1 MGDCSLL
8 EQAYKLQRINF
19 RHLRIL
25 NSPPCSSRCRVR
37 TASCPIFMA
46 IISEAQLL
54 ALFQEALKA
63 GRTFGRATSRQLAI
77 WGLKITYTFEKYSL
91 MILTGMGSK
100 KIAWREILSDTFVI
114 KEVCPVSSG
123 RGEKIH
129 VKTKLHIISHH

>member
-1 MGDCSLL
+1 
-8 EQAYKLQRINF
+8 
-19 RHLRIL
+19 
-25 NSPPCSSRCRVR
+25 
-37 TASCPIFMA
+37 MA

-91 MILTGMGSK
+91 MILAGMGSE
-100 KIAWREILSDTFVI
+100 KIAWCEILSDTFVI
-114 KEVCPVSSG
+114 KEVRPVSSR

-129 VKTKLHIISHH
+129 VETKLHIISHEFKLFPEIINQIDCYVTFTKAGKYLSCTVH